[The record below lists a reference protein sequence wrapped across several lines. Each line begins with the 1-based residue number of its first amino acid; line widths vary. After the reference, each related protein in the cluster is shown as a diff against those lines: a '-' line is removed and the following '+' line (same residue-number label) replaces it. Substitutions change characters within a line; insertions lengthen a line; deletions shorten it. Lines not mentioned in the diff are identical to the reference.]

1 MHTFANKQQATHQ
14 TVPVKSIRSDRKHF
28 EQNHQVN
35 SVFQLQQVVG
45 NQAFRR
51 SLQSKPDGAQAG
63 VVSALSSF
71 SNIQPKLKITAPGD
85 KYEREAD
92 SMADR
97 VMRMPKSEAGRP
109 LAATSSG
116 VGVACKEESGSLCAN
131 RRASGVGAGS
141 SSSVAPTSANR
152 GFRGSGQ
159 ALSSSELS
167 YFEPRFGHNFSNV
180 RVHRDA
186 RANSSA
192 SALQA
197 RAFTVGNDIVFG
209 QGQWA
214 PSTTAGRH
222 LLAHELAH
230 VVQQQ
235 KGDVRI
241 ARAKGYEGCGD
252 SISEAPWFDGVKA
265 TIDHVDP
272 PVNTTR
278 SVAWAGIDNGG
289 EGGMK
294 WLQGGWGK
302 SRGEAAKIYWEYT
315 DKNGRWAKGFSS
327 APAASET
334 FEVRREGNEAVWRH
348 GGTEYKRV
356 SWDLFDTIEF
366 RRTVYTTEMHA
377 PPGDH
382 TPGRV
387 SNRNDFA
394 NCQAKLA
401 GGAYAAASLSTTYD
415 SAAHGN
421 VQGRG
426 RNNFRTWDSRDA

>member
-1 MHTFANKQQATHQ
+1 MRTFTNKQQALHQ
-14 TVPVKSIRSDRKHF
+14 TAPVKSNRSGRKHS
-28 EQNHQVN
+28 EPSHQAN
-35 SVFQLQQVVG
+35 SIFQLQQVIG

-51 SLQSKPDGAQAG
+51 SLQSKPNGVHAG
-63 VVSALSSF
+63 VSPVASPFL
-71 SNIQPKLKITAPGD
+71 NIQPKLKVTVPGD
-85 KYEREAD
+85 KYEIEAD
-92 SMADR
+92 RMADKA
-97 VMRMPKSEAGRP
+97 MNMPKSQLTKAS
-109 LAATSSG
+109 AATTSNS
-116 VGVACKEESGSLCAN
+116 VIARKEESGSLRAN
-131 RRASGVGAGS
+131 RKTSGVAAGS
-141 SSSVAPTSANR
+141 INASAR
-152 GFRGSGQ
+152 GFRGCGQ

-186 RANSSA
+186 SANSSA

-235 KGDVRI
+235 KGDMRI

-252 SISEAPWFDGVKA
+252 SISESPWFDGVKA

-302 SRGEAAKIYWEYT
+302 SHGEAAKIYWEYT

-387 SNRNDFA
+387 SNRNDFT

-401 GGAYAAASLSTTYD
+401 GSAYTAASLSTTYD